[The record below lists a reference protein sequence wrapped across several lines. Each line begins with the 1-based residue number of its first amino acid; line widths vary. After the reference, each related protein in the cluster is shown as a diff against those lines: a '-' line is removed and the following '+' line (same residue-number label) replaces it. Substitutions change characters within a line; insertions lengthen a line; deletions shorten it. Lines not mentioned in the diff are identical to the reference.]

1 MIQNDLS
8 GHSDCLPLVLL
19 RVRKLRGAGRWNKS
33 REGVIRIFTTHVQ
46 ENVPFPGLM
55 EVVHSTPYRDSFV
68 VVFLFAVAYD
78 IRLLYAT
85 MAYVKN
91 RFYAKVFLVYKLFLS
106 VCVIAYEE
114 KTANDKIQK
123 EREQTEAQPDGA

>member
-1 MIQNDLS
+1 
-8 GHSDCLPLVLL
+8 
-19 RVRKLRGAGRWNKS
+19 
-33 REGVIRIFTTHVQ
+33 
-46 ENVPFPGLM
+46 M
-55 EVVHSTPYRDSFV
+55 EAVHSTPYRDSFV